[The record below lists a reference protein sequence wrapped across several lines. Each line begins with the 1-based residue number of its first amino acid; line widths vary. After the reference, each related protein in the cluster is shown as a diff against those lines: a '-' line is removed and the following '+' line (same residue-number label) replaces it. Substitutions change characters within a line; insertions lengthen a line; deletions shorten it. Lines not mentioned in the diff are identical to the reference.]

1 MTTVAGSL
9 IKSVV
14 EFLLEKCIESPVAPR
29 LGGTTISN
37 IPLLK
42 NKARKRS
49 IDNNS
54 KRDYMSISKNFR
66 FFFSKRLLRFFFFLF
81 FLGPSQKAYFLENAL
96 FIAWL

>member
-66 FFFSKRLLRFFFFLF
+66 FFFLERLLCFFFFGF
-81 FLGPSQKAYFLENAL
+81 FWVPPKRLTF
-96 FIAWL
+96 